1 MTAALTLAARLAV
14 SAGRPIDF
22 SFAMTPPASDA
33 GEVLMV
39 SPVPALA
46 PALLRASGLDPER
59 VQRAWQARSAR
70 LDLKPA
76 SDDEAMA
83 RRCDLP
89 RLPAAA
95 PVAAPDQPREGS
107 GFSLAALG
115 LRASL
120 PSLPF
125 RHVGEAPGGV
135 AEEEAVSER
144 AALLVGQ
151 DFPADR
157 ANNLWTVVTAP
168 DAAALQAGVDCLT
181 HPQIWSRLGGRISAV
196 NADETLAFVPTG
208 ERVRYVATQPFGLVN
223 TRLVAA
229 GWLSLNPL
237 SYVAIALGLVLCLA
251 ASTLWLVLN
260 TGRRQE

>member
-1 MTAALTLAARLAV
+1 
-14 SAGRPIDF
+14 
-22 SFAMTPPASDA
+22 
-33 GEVLMV
+33 
-39 SPVPALA
+39 
-46 PALLRASGLDPER
+46 
-59 VQRAWQARSAR
+59 VQRAWQGRSAR
-70 LDLKPA
+70 ADLKPA

-89 RLPAAA
+89 LAAGPAAM
-95 PVAAPDQPREGS
+95 PEPAAGGS

-120 PSLPF
+120 PALPF
-125 RHVGEAPGGV
+125 QHVGKEPGGV
-135 AEEEAVSER
+135 AEDDAVSQR

-151 DFPADR
+151 DFPGDR
-157 ANNLWTVVTAP
+157 AANLWTVVTAP
-168 DAAALQAGVDCLT
+168 DAATLQAGVDCLT
-181 HPQIWSRLGGRISAV
+181 HPQIWSRLAGRISAV

-208 ERVRYVATQPFGLVN
+208 ERVRYVTTQPFGLVN

-237 SYVAIALGLVLCLA
+237 SYVAIALLLVLCLA